1 MSIERKAISA
11 LKWATAAKLVVQI
24 ASWAGTL
31 VVIRLLTPE
40 DYGLMAKVAVVS
52 AIAGAIAELGL
63 GAAIVRS
70 VDIARDDLRKICGV
84 SLLFGAGMTTALV
97 AAAPLLAHL
106 FGEPQIA
113 WPIACASLQI
123 LVGAV
128 AIVPSALWTRDLS
141 FRRLSQIEMASGV
154 MSIAATLALAALG
167 AGVWALVLGTL
178 LGAITRSAALL
189 GFGQRVR
196 PLFSIR
202 GIGEHLKFGL
212 TLVGNRVSYFIVVQ
226 SDVLIGSAF
235 LSTTEIGQYAVAL
248 QLATLPM
255 SKVMGTINQIT
266 LPLVAGQQGDP
277 SRVSQ
282 AVLSAVGLISLIA
295 FPLLWGISAIAP
307 ELVHILF
314 GPKWLQAIPALTIL
328 PLIVPVRMVCSVLF
342 TTSLA
347 LGNRQLDLRNTITS
361 FVLIPGGF
369 YVGAHWG
376 LVGLCLAWLVSVPLA
391 YAFSIP
397 PLLRFIGVRARD
409 LVAECGPPAAAAALM
424 YAAIAA
430 LRMTLAE
437 QPAPAALGT
446 LSSVGAVVYVGFMAL
461 LSRRHLVN
469 ARSFAR
475 ALVAKKPPTTS

>member
-11 LKWATAAKLVVQI
+11 LKWATAAKVVVQI

-63 GAAIVRS
+63 GAAIVRA

-84 SLLFGAGMTTALV
+84 SLVFGAVMTAALI
-97 AAAPLLAHL
+97 AGAPLLAHL
-106 FGEPQIA
+106 FQEPQIV
-113 WPIACASLQI
+113 WPIACVSLQI

-141 FRRLSQIEMASGV
+141 FRRLSQIEMVSGV
-154 MSIAATLALAALG
+154 TSIAATLALAVLG

-178 LGAITRSAALL
+178 LGSIVRSAALL
-189 GFGQRVR
+189 GLGQRVR

-212 TLVGNRVSYFIVVQ
+212 TLVGNRVSYFVVVQ

-266 LPLVAGQQGDP
+266 LPLVAGQQRDP
-277 SRVSQ
+277 PRVRQ

-307 ELVHILF
+307 ELVHVLF
-314 GPKWLQAIPALTIL
+314 GPKWLSAVPALTIL

-347 LGNRQLDLRNTITS
+347 MGNRQLDLRNTVMN
-361 FVLIPGGF
+361 FVLLPSGF
-369 YVGAHWG
+369 YIGAHWG
-376 LVGLCLAWLVSVPLA
+376 LVGLCSAWLVSMPLA

-397 PLLRFIGVRARD
+397 AVLRSIGIGARD
-409 LVAECGPPAAAAALM
+409 LVAECGPPAVAAALM
-424 YAAIAA
+424 YAAIAT
-430 LRMTLAE
+430 LRTTLAE
-437 QPAPAALGT
+437 PAPFAALLA
-446 LSSVGAVVYVGFMAL
+446 LSAAGAIVYLGLMAL
-461 LSRRHLVN
+461 LSRRHLVS

-475 ALVAKKPPTTS
+475 ALLA